1 MGFAVS
7 ALATQTMMNVQSDCE
22 YQLTRITNTLSK
34 LAMEEQ
40 SIVEQQM
47 YAGQIYMAQ
56 NTDEEGQPTDA
67 AIEYVNSTAFNAVFN
82 AKLKEIQTKEQQ
94 LDLQKQ
100 QIETR
105 QKMYSTQRDGW
116 EKNTT
121 SNIEKTFKYGN

>member
-7 ALATQTMMNVQSDCE
+7 ALTTQTMMNVQSDCE
-22 YQLTRITNTLSK
+22 YALTRITNTLSR
-34 LAMEEQ
+34 LAMESQ

-47 YAGQIYMAQ
+47 SAGQAYMAAH
-56 NTDEEGQPTDA
+56 TDEEGEPTQE
-67 AIEYVNSTAFNAVFN
+67 AIEWVNSTAFNAIFN
-82 AKLKEIQTKEQQ
+82 AKLKEIQTKESQ
-94 LDLQKQ
+94 LNIQKQ

-116 EKNTT
+116 EKNTQ

>member
-1 MGFAVS
+1 MGFAIS
-7 ALATQTMMNVQSDCE
+7 ALATQHTMNVQSDCE
-22 YQLTRITNTLSK
+22 YALTRITNTLMR

-40 SIVEQQM
+40 SIVEKQM
-47 YAGQIYMAQ
+47 QAGQTYMAQ
-56 NTDEEGQPTDA
+56 YTDEEGQPTEA
-67 AIEYVNSTAFNAVFN
+67 VIEYVNSTAFNAIYT

-105 QKMYSTQRDGW
+105 QKMYATNREGW

-121 SNIEKTFKYGN
+121 ANIEKTFKYGN